1 MLQRQAGLASA
12 RQAEAQ
18 GYPNLKLA
26 REARARN
33 AALRREAKAQAEQ
46 LAAQQ
51 PAAELEAIIAPQPIV
66 ITIPRPRDTSHDQDL
81 ATILNRTYAAQ
92 NNPSVLIKH
101 SRLIDPT

>member
-1 MLQRQAGLASA
+1 MMARRAGLGCA
-12 RQAEAQ
+12 RLDRARGWVNLSKAQA
-18 GYPNLKLA
+18 A
-26 REARARN
+26 RRRN

-101 SRLIDPT
+101 SRLIDPS